1 MMVYFDTVFPFF
13 LPRWLSLGTALQR
26 LLENWQPLTE
36 FFKAQASTGT
46 TKVAKVG
53 KKRELSPS
61 ASTRNPKKLRTCD
74 DTKVKGNTTS
84 EMPTTSSS
92 SGKTAQIKPASSR
105 KGGTPCTQT
114 KTTTTSSTSGRTAKI
129 KPASSTKGE
138 ATQTSTPS
146 ASSKNVHQSSNS
158 GQTNTTSSA
167 AHRQCDLSN
176 NVFSQQELSKKHSQ
190 TPKLHGGKIKANK
203 GQLSASSSS
212 SKKAKEPLKK
222 NKPTLVYEQLIDPN
236 CKLEALFLK
245 ACLPIF
251 EETNEVGNTLYF
263 FI

>member
-1 MMVYFDTVFPFF
+1 MIVYFDTVFPFF

-92 SGKTAQIKPASSR
+92 SSKTAQIKPASSR
-105 KGGTPCTQT
+105 EGGTPCTQT
-114 KTTTTSSTSGRTAKI
+114 KTTTTSSTSGRTAQI

-203 GQLSASSSS
+203 GQSSASSS
-212 SKKAKEPLKK
+212 
-222 NKPTLVYEQLIDPN
+222 
-236 CKLEALFLK
+236 
-245 ACLPIF
+245 
-251 EETNEVGNTLYF
+251 
-263 FI
+263 